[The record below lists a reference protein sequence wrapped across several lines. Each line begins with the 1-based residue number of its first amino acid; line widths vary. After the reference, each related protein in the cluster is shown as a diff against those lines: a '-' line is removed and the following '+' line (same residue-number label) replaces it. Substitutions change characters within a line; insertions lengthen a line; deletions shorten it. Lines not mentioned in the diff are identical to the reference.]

1 MAGNSTA
8 SWAATLLTATS
19 AVAQMPFV
27 KMSDHALSERMD
39 RGMKMSEH
47 ALSKRM
53 DRGTGLD
60 LQRAL
65 ATGLR
70 DDTCELLG
78 LARYGQDV
86 PGGGTLVSIAFADG
100 ESINSMGRIAFVSRV
115 GGAERNQGIF
125 SAGGDG
131 LVPIVMGCGGGG
143 GSGVPGSGCG
153 DPSPIGGTFSGLF
166 PGTPPSPPPINDSGD
181 VLFIADIDGGSSPRG
196 LFLYQADT
204 GDIRKVAAVGDSSP
218 LGGSFSAIGPGSI
231 NNSRQVVF
239 LALTGA
245 STDGNLFLW
254 DDGAVSKV
262 VAVGDPAPGGGVFWA
277 IGTERFGYV
286 DGTMMPTGPLGAIND
301 LGQISFRAYVTAGEA
316 LGGIF
321 LSDGTTHQWYVK
333 YGDPTPMG
341 GTYADFAAPSLN
353 NAGEVAFFSDVSV
366 GSDLTSAWF
375 AGSPG
380 SWRKALAFFDPVD
393 DGQVRGLAYS
403 RNPVT
408 PLNDAGRLLLWTTIR
423 TGSVDQERLVISEP
437 DGSVSTVV
445 REGDVAPFGG
455 RIGSIHPWPSLKND
469 GQGTVGASTPGAP
482 GVFNAFM
489 VFQSC
494 TP

>member
-1 MAGNSTA
+1 MAGNSAA
-8 SWAATLLTATS
+8 SWAATLLTANL
-19 AVAQMPFV
+19 AVAQTPFV
-27 KMSDHALSERMD
+27 KMSDHAVAERMD
-39 RGMKMSEH
+39 RGAS
-47 ALSKRM
+47 
-53 DRGTGLD
+53 LD
-60 LQRAL
+60 VQGA
-65 ATGLR
+65 ASSTLR

-86 PGGGTLVSIAFADG
+86 PGGGTLGSIAFADG

-115 GGAERNQGIF
+115 DGAERNQGVF

-143 GSGVPGSGCG
+143 GSGIPGSGCG

-166 PGTPPSPPPINDSGD
+166 PGTPPAAPPINGAGD
-181 VLFIADIDGGSSPRG
+181 ILFISDVDGGFSPRG

-204 GDIRKVAAVGDSSP
+204 GDIREVAAVGDASPVGGTFSS
-218 LGGSFSAIGPGSI
+218 IGPGSL

-239 LALTGA
+239 LAFTGA

-254 DDGAVSKV
+254 NDGVVSKV
-262 VAVGDPAPGGGVFWA
+262 VAVGDPAPGGGSFWN
-277 IGTERFGYV
+277 IGSERLGYA

-301 LGQISFRAYVTAGEA
+301 LGQISFRGYVTGGES

-333 YGDPTPMG
+333 HGDPTPMG
-341 GTYADFAAPSLN
+341 GTYAGFGAPALN
-353 NAGEVAFFSDVSV
+353 NAGEVAFFSDVFV

-380 SWRKALAFFDPVD
+380 NWRKALAFFDPVD

-403 RNPVT
+403 RNPLT
-408 PLNDAGRLLLWTTIR
+408 PLNDAGRLLLWATIR
-423 TGSVDQERLVISEP
+423 TGTVDRERLLISEP
-437 DGSVSTVV
+437 DGSLSTVV
-445 REGDVAPFGG
+445 RQGDPTPFGG
-455 RIGSIHPWPSLKND
+455 PVGIMHPWPSLNND
-469 GQGTVGASTPGAP
+469 GQGTLGAQTPGAP

-489 VFQSC
+489 IFQSC

>member
-27 KMSDHALSERMD
+27 KMSD
-39 RGMKMSEH
+39 H

-125 SAGGDG
+125 SAGQDG
-131 LVPIVMGCGGGG
+131 LVPIAMGCGGGG

-166 PGTPPSPPPINDSGD
+166 PGTPPSPPPINNSGD
-181 VLFIADIDGGSSPRG
+181 VLFISDIDRGSSPRG

-204 GDIRKVAAVGDSSP
+204 GDIRKVV
-218 LGGSFSAIGPGSI
+218 
-231 NNSRQVVF
+231 
-239 LALTGA
+239 
-245 STDGNLFLW
+245 
-254 DDGAVSKV
+254 
-262 VAVGDPAPGGGVFWA
+262 
-277 IGTERFGYV
+277 
-286 DGTMMPTGPLGAIND
+286 
-301 LGQISFRAYVTAGEA
+301 
-316 LGGIF
+316 
-321 LSDGTTHQWYVK
+321 
-333 YGDPTPMG
+333 
-341 GTYADFAAPSLN
+341 
-353 NAGEVAFFSDVSV
+353 
-366 GSDLTSAWF
+366 
-375 AGSPG
+375 
-380 SWRKALAFFDPVD
+380 
-393 DGQVRGLAYS
+393 
-403 RNPVT
+403 
-408 PLNDAGRLLLWTTIR
+408 
-423 TGSVDQERLVISEP
+423 
-437 DGSVSTVV
+437 
-445 REGDVAPFGG
+445 
-455 RIGSIHPWPSLKND
+455 
-469 GQGTVGASTPGAP
+469 
-482 GVFNAFM
+482 
-489 VFQSC
+489 
-494 TP
+494 